1 MDYIDGNE
9 SMLSY
14 ELPLA
19 DIVIDFYDKLKS
31 RTKGYASFEYE
42 LSEYRASNLVKVD
55 ILVSGNVSG
64 MPSHLY
70 STDHAYSKRVEQSV
84 KN

>member
-1 MDYIDGNE
+1 MDYIDDNE

-31 RTKGYASFEYE
+31 RTKGYH
-42 LSEYRASNLVKVD
+42 
-55 ILVSGNVSG
+55 
-64 MPSHLY
+64 HL
-70 STDHAYSKRVEQSV
+70 
-84 KN
+84 NMN